1 VQTAGCPCREHTI
14 CTAPSGCARAVGGS
28 REPAGSTR
36 VPATVSD
43 DLPAKHINFADLNL
57 NRATDV
63 ALLYQRIEGAATLV
77 CDLYSSRDLARNLR
91 FRHCMADAIDRA
103 VADVHAPLL
112 TQRHAALTKRQIVP
126 PQAMRL
132 DP

>member
-1 VQTAGCPCREHTI
+1 MKPLIASFGF
-14 CTAPSGCARAVGGS
+14 ALALCAANTHCLAS
-28 REPAGSTR
+28 PA
-36 VPATVSD
+36 VSD

>member
-1 VQTAGCPCREHTI
+1 MKPLIASFGF
-14 CTAPSGCARAVGGS
+14 ALALCAVNADC
-28 REPAGSTR
+28 
-36 VPATVSD
+36 PATPALSD
-43 DLPAKHINFADLNL
+43 DGPVKQIHYADLNL
-57 NRATDV
+57 SRATDV
-63 ALLYQRIEGAATLV
+63 DVLYRRIEGAASLV
-77 CDLYSSRDLARNLR
+77 CDVYAARDLARNLR

-112 TQRHAALTKRQIVP
+112 SQRHAALTKRQTVP